1 MTSTRLTD
9 QEVVLYRKNGIVI
22 PRSFKLP
29 DDDLA
34 RLRSAYNRLLERNTD
49 TMTNREW
56 EPILK
61 P

>member
-9 QEVVLYRKNGIVI
+9 QEIVLYREHGIVI
-22 PRSFKLP
+22 PRGFKLP
-29 DDDLA
+29 DEDLA
-34 RLRSAYNRLLERNTD
+34 RLRSAYNPQLERNTD
-49 TMTNREW
+49 TMTNRAW

>member
-9 QEVVLYRKNGIVI
+9 QEVVLCRANGIGI
-22 PRSFKLP
+22 PLGFKLP
-29 DDDLA
+29 DEDLA
-34 RLRSAYNRLLERNTD
+34 RLRSACNRLLERNTN
-49 TMTNREW
+49 TMTNQAW